1 MVNYYNLSIS
11 DAIKSIDT
19 SQTGLSEEEARQRL
33 EKYGVNELKQRE
45 KISPFQILIRQFTSS
60 IVFILLAA
68 LVISLLIGEKLD
80 AIVIST
86 IVVLNGVFGFVQE
99 FKAEKAIEALRKL
112 TALKATVIRNGIEA
126 EIDSR
131 ELVPGDIILLETGS
145 KVPAD
150 ARLIDIAAF
159 QVDEASLTGE
169 SVPSN
174 KTTGPLDNNIL
185 VNDQENMV
193 FMGTI
198 VTKGRAKAVVISTNM
213 NTEIGRIADMVQ
225 EAEEKLSPLQVK
237 LKKFGKWLGFVTI
250 GICVVVFGVGVL

>member
-45 KISPFQILIRQFTSS
+45 KISPFQILIRHFTSS

-99 FKAEKAIEALRKL
+99 FKAEKAIEAFLANGFRETVAL
-112 TALKATVIRNGIEA
+112 ALKAAHER
-126 EIDSR
+126 SR
-131 ELVPGDIILLETGS
+131 QFS
-145 KVPAD
+145 
-150 ARLIDIAAF
+150 
-159 QVDEASLTGE
+159 
-169 SVPSN
+169 SN
-174 KTTGPLDNNIL
+174 RSSN
-185 VNDQENMV
+185 
-193 FMGTI
+193 
-198 VTKGRAKAVVISTNM
+198 
-213 NTEIGRIADMVQ
+213 
-225 EAEEKLSPLQVK
+225 
-237 LKKFGKWLGFVTI
+237 
-250 GICVVVFGVGVL
+250 

>member
-1 MVNYYNLSIS
+1 MPNYYNLSIS

-19 SQTGLSEEEARQRL
+19 SQKGLTEEEARQRL
-33 EKYGVNELKQRE
+33 DKHGINELKQRE
-45 KISPFQILIRQFTSS
+45 QISPFQILIRQFTSC

-112 TALKATVIRNGIEA
+112 TALKAKVIRDGKEM

-150 ARLIDIAAF
+150 SRLIDI
-159 QVDEASLTGE
+159 
-169 SVPSN
+169 
-174 KTTGPLDNNIL
+174 
-185 VNDQENMV
+185 
-193 FMGTI
+193 
-198 VTKGRAKAVVISTNM
+198 
-213 NTEIGRIADMVQ
+213 
-225 EAEEKLSPLQVK
+225 
-237 LKKFGKWLGFVTI
+237 
-250 GICVVVFGVGVL
+250 